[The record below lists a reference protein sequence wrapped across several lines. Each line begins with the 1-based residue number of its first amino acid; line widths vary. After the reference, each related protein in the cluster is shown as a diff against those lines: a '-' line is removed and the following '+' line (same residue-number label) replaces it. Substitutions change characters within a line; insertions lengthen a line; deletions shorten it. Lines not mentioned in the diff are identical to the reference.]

1 MNMSIY
7 MLAATYRKSWYLGPK
22 NLGGRVDLVNID
34 QDTRSN
40 LVAIVCLGIVV
51 QACSVLVK
59 HYCSYN
65 SSLGERT

>member
-1 MNMSIY
+1 MSIY
-7 MLAATYRKSWYLGPK
+7 MLAATYRELWYLGPK

-40 LVAIVCLGIVV
+40 LVAIVCLDIVV
-51 QACSVLVK
+51 QAFSVSVK
-59 HYCSYN
+59 HHYSRN